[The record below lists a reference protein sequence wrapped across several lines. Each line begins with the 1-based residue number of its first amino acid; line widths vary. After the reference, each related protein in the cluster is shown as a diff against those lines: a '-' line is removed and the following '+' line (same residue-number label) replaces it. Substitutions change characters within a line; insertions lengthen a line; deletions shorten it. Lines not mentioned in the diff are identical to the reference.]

1 MLSIEVITGRGV
13 RAKFPPP
20 FSPLPKPVR
29 GEAQERETDTPMRT
43 PLREQSR

>member
-20 FSPLPKPVR
+20 FSPLPKQV
-29 GEAQERETDTPMRT
+29 GVDAQERETETP
-43 PLREQSR
+43 SF